1 MSYREGTVPV
11 DDPSF
16 PANPFGL
23 LHVHGNVCEWV
34 QDCYADSYDGAALDG
49 HLSADRNDCPARV
62 LRGGSWGDEPWYLRS
77 AFRGRVKPDHRSCNY
92 GFRVARM
99 LTP

>member
-1 MSYREGTVPV
+1 MPV

-23 LHVHGNVCEWV
+23 CHVHGNVLEWV
-34 QDCYADSYDGAALDG
+34 QDCYADSYRGAPLDG
-49 HLSADRNDCPARV
+49 HQALDRNDCPERV
-62 LRGGSWGDEPWYLRS
+62 LRGGSWCVFPWFLRS
-77 AFRGRVKPDHRSCNY
+77 AFRFGVAPGDRSEFT

>member
-1 MSYREGTVPV
+1 MPV

-23 LHVHGNVCEWV
+23 CHVHGNVWEWV
-34 QDCYADSYDGAALDG
+34 QDCYADSYRGAPLDG
-49 HLSADRNDCPARV
+49 HQALDRNDCPERV
-62 LRGGSWGDEPWYLRS
+62 LRGGSWDSVPRVLRS
-77 AFRGRVKPDHRSCNY
+77 AFRGRFAPVGRVVSS